1 MGTKKSNRS
10 SGQRRA
16 VIIGGVRTPFLR
28 SFGAFTRLDTI
39 ALGAAAVGGLLERY
53 PVERREID
61 GLTWGGVIVPSA
73 TANIGREIVLE
84 MGLPPEVE
92 GSTVSRVCTSGLY
105 AITTAAAA
113 IERGDADVMIAG
125 GGDSTSN
132 AELKMPQALVQKLA
146 PVAMNRKS
154 GPADYL
160 RALMKLNLP
169 NDILPKPPSPRERST
184 GELMGEAG
192 EKMGQRNNISREA
205 QDAFAV
211 QSHQR
216 AAAAMAAGRFAEEV
230 AAMDAPGG
238 KLVTADDNVRGDAS
252 VEKMARLRPAFA
264 KKGTLTAGNSSTLT
278 DGAGAVLLM
287 SEERARALGHDKL
300 VAFRSWSYDAVDPA
314 DQMLLGPAVSMPRA
328 AERAGMKREHI
339 DLVDIHEAFAAQVL
353 VVLKMLGSD
362 AFARQRLGMPG
373 AFGAIAPEEIN
384 VHGGS
389 IALGHPFAA
398 TGARMVTTMSNE
410 LKLTGKGSALLGI
423 CGGGGVSAAAVLE
436 QI

>member
-1 MGTKKSNRS
+1 MATKKSK
-10 SGQRRA
+10 QRRA

-28 SFGAFTRLDTI
+28 SFGAFTKLDTI
-39 ALGAAAVGGLLERY
+39 ALGAAAVKGLLKKY
-53 PVERREID
+53 PVERRDIN
-61 GLTWGGVIVPSA
+61 GLTWGGVIIPSA

-84 MGLPPEVE
+84 AGLPPEVE
-92 GSTVSRVCTSGLY
+92 GTTVSRVCTSGLY

-113 IERGDADVMIAG
+113 IERGEADVMIAG

-132 AELKMPQALVQKLA
+132 AELKMPQRLVQTLA
-146 PVAMNRKS
+146 PVAMNRRS

-160 RALMKLNLP
+160 KAFLKLNLP
-169 NDILPKPPSPRERST
+169 KDILPSPPSPRERST

-192 EKMGQRNNISREA
+192 EKMGARNNISRED

-211 QSHQR
+211 QSHLR
-216 AAAAMAAGRFAEEV
+216 AAAAMEQGRFADEIGAMEV
-230 AAMDAPGG
+230 RGR
-238 KLVTADDNVRGDAS
+238 LVSADDNVRGDAN
-252 VEKMARLRPAFA
+252 VEKMAKLRPAFA

-287 SEERARALGHDKL
+287 SEQKARALGFDKL

-314 DQMLLGPAVSMPRA
+314 DQMLLGPAISMPRA
-328 AERAGMKREHI
+328 AVRAGMTLK
-339 DLVDIHEAFAAQVL
+339 DLDLIDIHEAFAAQVL
-353 VVLKMLGSD
+353 VILKMLGSE
-362 AFARQRLGMPG
+362 AFAQQRLGYAN
-373 AFGAIAPEEIN
+373 AFGAVSAEEIN

-410 LKLTGKGSALLGI
+410 LKLTGKSSALLGI

-436 QI
+436 AI

>member
-1 MGTKKSNRS
+1 MAKKKSN
-10 SGQRRA
+10 QRRA

-28 SFGAFTRLDTI
+28 SFGAFTKLDTI
-39 ALGAAAVGGLLERY
+39 ALGSAAVKGLLDRY
-53 PVERREID
+53 PVERRDIG
-61 GLTWGGVIVPSA
+61 GLIWGGVIIPSA
-73 TANIGREIVLE
+73 SANIGREIVLE
-84 MGLPPEVE
+84 AGLPPEVE
-92 GSTVSRVCTSGLY
+92 GTTVSRVCTSGLF

-113 IERGDADVMIAG
+113 IERGEADVMIAG

-132 AELKMPQALVQKLA
+132 AELKMPQRLVQTLA
-146 PVAMNRKS
+146 PVAMNRRS

-160 RALMKLNLP
+160 KAFLKLNLP
-169 NDILPKPPSPRERST
+169 KDILPSPPSPRERST

-192 EKMGQRNNISREA
+192 EKMGARNNINRED
-205 QDAFAV
+205 QDNFAV
-211 QSHQR
+211 QSHLR
-216 AAAAMAAGRFAEEV
+216 AAAAMASGRFADEIGP
-230 AAMDAPGG
+230 MDVRG
-238 KLVTADDNVRGDAS
+238 KLITADDNVRGDAN
-252 VEKMARLRPAFA
+252 VEKMAKLRPAFA

-287 SEERARALGHDKL
+287 SEQKARALGFDKL

-328 AERAGMKREHI
+328 AVRAGMTRK
-339 DLVDIHEAFAAQVL
+339 DLDFIDIHEAFAAQVL
-353 VVLKMLGSD
+353 VILKMLGSQS
-362 AFARQRLGMPG
+362 FAQRRLGYAE
-373 AFGAIAPEEIN
+373 AFGAVTAEEIN

-410 LKLTGKGSALLGI
+410 LKLTGKSSALLGI